1 MRERRRVR
9 YSNNT
14 NQVRYRK
21 ITQPNNPKTKF
32 SPKKLIRPII
42 IGIVLVILG
51 YSVIASSLFRIK
63 NIQVA
68 GNQTLS
74 ETTIRDQV
82 TAIIGD
88 SPISQNILFVSA
100 NNIESQLK
108 KNNYQVSGV
117 KIERLYFN
125 TLKITITEQKP
136 SILWRSG
143 NTLSVFSS
151 NGRAYSGEPS
161 EELKIS
167 LPTVIDTSN
176 LPVKTG
182 EKALDEG
189 FVNFVSQL
197 HIQLPERGVKAKEY
211 QVQET
216 TTEMY
221 VITQDG
227 YKLRFDTTRSVE
239 EQLTDL
245 TAVLDD
251 LKKQGKK
258 PNEYIDLRINGKV
271 FYK

>member
-42 IGIVLVILG
+42 IGIVLLILG

-143 NTLSVFSS
+143 NNLSIITE
-151 NGRAYSGEPS
+151 NGRGFIGEPND
-161 EELKIS
+161 ELKKN
-167 LPTVIDTSN
+167 LPTVEDLSN
-176 LPVKTG
+176 LPVK
-182 EKALDEG
+182 EG
-189 FVNFVSQL
+189 DKVVSQDFVKFVNEVNT
-197 HIQLPERGVKAKEY
+197 ILPQNGISISNTQIE
-211 QVQET
+211 ET
-216 TTEMY
+216 TTEIT
-221 VITQDG
+221 VITKEG
-227 YKLRFDTTRSVE
+227 YKIRFDTTRPFT
-239 EQLTDL
+239 EQMSDL
-245 TAVLDD
+245 KAVLDS
-251 LKKQGKK
+251 LKTQGKK
-258 PNEYIDLRINGKV
+258 PTQYIDLRVNGKV